1 MTDPALPETSQEKW
15 ARRFTVPVLVAALA
29 AVPALFLT
37 LLPDPWLTAGL
48 VVNVLSGA
56 VLTAETLVL
65 FAVSADKRAWLRRQ
79 WWLVLLT
86 VLILISV
93 VLALGPV
100 QILRLVRVVAAL
112 RVLGV
117 RRILR
122 SGQVLVNR
130 VDRIRPILPRGI
142 AAGLVLVFSTVV
154 LVDPNSPSRQLLAD
168 LLPAGSGATI
178 AVIGGL
184 GLAVATWIVLRGSRG
199 DGEPGVD
206 ETSEDAPGAE
216 DRAGS

>member
-1 MTDPALPETSQEKW
+1 MTDTAPEETTQEKW
-15 ARRFTVPVLVAALA
+15 ARRFGLPVLVAALA

-37 LLPDPWLTAGL
+37 LLPEPWTTVGL
-48 VVNVLSGA
+48 VVNIVSGA
-56 VLTAETLVL
+56 VLTAETVVL
-65 FAVSADKRAWLRRQ
+65 FVVSADKRAWLRRQ

-86 VLILISV
+86 VLIVIGV

-130 VDRIRPILPRGI
+130 VERVRPVLPRGI
-142 AAGLVLVFSTVV
+142 AAVLVLAFSTVV
-154 LVDPNSPSRQLLAD
+154 LVNPDSPSRRLLAD
-168 LLPAGSGATI
+168 LLPSGTGA
-178 AVIGGL
+178 AVAVVGGL
-184 GLAVATWIVLRGSRG
+184 GLAVATWLVLRGRP
-199 DGEPGVD
+199 DEEEPGLD
-206 ETSEDAPGAE
+206 EATAQRE
-216 DRAGS
+216 AGQE